1 MSVPRIEATIDE
13 DGVVGVTIE
22 NCDNDDVTLI
32 IFTIL
37 VELERNGYVQNVELA
52 NKIMEDY
59 NESRKN

>member
-13 DGVVGVTIE
+13 DSVVGVTIE

-37 VELERNGYVQNVELA
+37 AELERNGYVQNVELA